1 MVNQSEITKRAYARA
16 NEIITQATQQANEI
30 VNKAI
35 EDANALRTGAIAYT
49 DDMMGSMEQT
59 LAQGLDGLKEKYE
72 EMLST
77 MNTTVETIRANRKE
91 LPKAE
96 DIKFV
101 YEYEPFRQYAYDM
114 KEMADAGCWSRS
126 ALTNTVT
133 DDDAFG
139 ALQGASIAWNA
150 SVFTYMKQAEKAEGV
165 ECMAYDL
172 TKDNLV
178 NAEAYSNNDMAIT
191 AGSENPER
199 AAMVLDLLK
208 FDTTLNRL
216 LLLGI
221 EGVHY
226 SIDDQGN
233 YTRLDKTTDYAP
245 LGISAAW
252 ATKNGD
258 LEEAGTPE
266 RELAITDAWKERVVS
281 NPTITFVFDDASVK
295 PYEDAVISILN
306 DYVPMLELG
315 LVDDVD
321 KTMDEMIQ
329 KCYDAG
335 LQNVMDEFTSQ
346 YNTWLETR

>member
-1 MVNQSEITKRAYARA
+1 MTELKSWEDYKQYMLTIAEKETPESGIYALA
-16 NEIITQATQQANEI
+16 SSGDNNELWDVYRQQTNTML
-30 VNKAI
+30 
-35 EDANALRTGAIAYT
+35 ALDSNYMDFIY
-49 DDMMGSMEQT
+49 EY
-59 LAQGLDGLKEKYE
+59 KEG
-72 EMLST
+72 
-77 MNTTVETIRANRKE
+77 E

-150 SVFTYMKQAEKAEGV
+150 SVFTYMEQAEKAEGV

-216 LLLGI
+216 LLLGV

-226 SIDDQGN
+226 DIDDEGN
-233 YTRLDKTTDYAP
+233 YTELDKSSDYSA

-258 LEEAGTPE
+258 LTEAGTPE
-266 RELAITDAWKERVVS
+266 RELVITDAWKERVVS

>member
-1 MVNQSEITKRAYARA
+1 MI
-16 NEIITQATQQANEI
+16 
-30 VNKAI
+30 
-35 EDANALRTGAIAYT
+35 
-49 DDMMGSMEQT
+49 
-59 LAQGLDGLKEKYE
+59 
-72 EMLST
+72 
-77 MNTTVETIRANRKE
+77 
-91 LPKAE
+91 
-96 DIKFV
+96 